1 MTIMS
6 TIVIDRLIFLFYRLI
21 CIIEG
26 ITMNWG
32 IAAKSKIPAY
42 FPREKENRKVREF
55 KRREEEILET
65 ALGLFRVHGE
75 DKVTVEMIA
84 DNVGIGKGTIYKHFK
99 SKSDIYI
106 YLLINYEL
114 QLASLL
120 ATKDFSDP
128 ESLWRNYFEYRM
140 HDPEQSL
147 LFDRLED
154 RLIKGEEYEKEIAEV
169 HQIRNENMQVLTTLV
184 EKRIDSGKL
193 EQVPAYFHL
202 SASWALVHGALA
214 LHDSRFFKEF
224 IQDREA
230 FFEFLMQIGMRMG
243 NCGQSRHSDLS
254 KKVRHDDIAAD
265 QD

>member
-1 MTIMS
+1 
-6 TIVIDRLIFLFYRLI
+6 
-21 CIIEG
+21 
-26 ITMNWG
+26 MNWG
-32 IAAKSKIPAY
+32 IAAKPTIPAY

-65 ALGLFRVHGE
+65 ALELFRVHGE

-106 YLLINYEL
+106 YLLINYEH

-128 ESLWRNYFEYRM
+128 ESLWRSYFEFRM
-140 HDPEQSL
+140 NDPEQA
-147 LFDRLED
+147 
-154 RLIKGEEYEKEIAEV
+154 LIKGEEYENEIAKV
-169 HQIRNENMQVLTTLV
+169 HQVRNENMQVLTTLV

-214 LHDSRFFKEF
+214 LHDSGFFKEF

-230 FFEFLMQIGMRMG
+230 FFDFLMQIGMRMG
-243 NCGQSRHSDLS
+243 NVGQSRHTDFS
-254 KKVRHDDIAAD
+254 KKERHENTTAG

>member
-1 MTIMS
+1 MGQMKG
-6 TIVIDRLIFLFYRLI
+6 
-21 CIIEG
+21 II
-26 ITMNWG
+26 MNWG
-32 IAAKSKIPAY
+32 IAAKPTIPAY

-65 ALGLFRVHGE
+65 ALELFRVHGE

-106 YLLINYEL
+106 YLLINYEH

-128 ESLWRNYFEYRM
+128 ESLWRSYFEFRM
-140 HDPEQSL
+140 NDPEQAL

-154 RLIKGEEYEKEIAEV
+154 RLIKGEEYENEIA
-169 HQIRNENMQVLTTLV
+169 IGNEGLKERLFPEGCMN
-184 EKRIDSGKL
+184 K
-193 EQVPAYFHL
+193 
-202 SASWALVHGALA
+202 ALVFSSWIDDTVFELA
-214 LHDSRFFKEF
+214 ARIVITNSINAAPKEF

-243 NCGQSRHSDLS
+243 NRGQSRHTDFS
-254 KKVRHDDIAAD
+254 KKVRHENTTAG
-265 QD
+265 

>member
-1 MTIMS
+1 MA
-6 TIVIDRLIFLFYRLI
+6 
-21 CIIEG
+21 
-26 ITMNWG
+26 MNWG
-32 IAAKSKIPAY
+32 IAAKPSIPAY

-65 ALGLFRVHGE
+65 ALQLFRVHGE
-75 DKVTVEMIA
+75 DKVTVEIIA

-106 YLLINYEL
+106 SLLINYEH

-128 ESLWRNYFEYRM
+128 ESLWRSYFEFRM
-140 HDPEQSL
+140 SDPEQAL

-154 RLIKGEEYEKEIAEV
+154 RLVKGEEYEKEISDV
-169 HQIRNENMQVLTTLV
+169 HQVRNENMQVLTILV

-193 EQVPAYFHL
+193 ENVPAYFHL

-214 LHDSRFFKEF
+214 LHDSAFFKEF

-243 NCGQSRHSDLS
+243 NHGQSRHADVS
-254 KKVRHDDIAAD
+254 KKVANEKPTSK
-265 QD
+265 

>member
-1 MTIMS
+1 
-6 TIVIDRLIFLFYRLI
+6 
-21 CIIEG
+21 
-26 ITMNWG
+26 MNWG
-32 IAAKSKIPAY
+32 IAAKPKIPAY

-65 ALGLFRVHGE
+65 ALELFRVHGE

-184 EKRIDSGKL
+184 QKRIDSGKL

>member
-1 MTIMS
+1 MA
-6 TIVIDRLIFLFYRLI
+6 
-21 CIIEG
+21 
-26 ITMNWG
+26 MNWG
-32 IAAKSKIPAY
+32 IAAKLSIPAY

-65 ALGLFRVHGE
+65 ALQLFRVHGE
-75 DKVTVEMIA
+75 DKVTVEIIA

-106 YLLINYEL
+106 SLLINYEH

-128 ESLWRNYFEYRM
+128 ESLWRSYFEFRM
-140 HDPEQSL
+140 SDPEQAL

-154 RLIKGEEYEKEIAEV
+154 RLVKGEEYEKEISDV
-169 HQIRNENMQVLTTLV
+169 HQVRNENMQVLTILV

-193 EQVPAYFHL
+193 ENVPAYFHL

-214 LHDSRFFKEF
+214 LHDSAFFKEF

-243 NCGQSRHSDLS
+243 NHGQSRHADVS
-254 KKVRHDDIAAD
+254 KKVANEKPTSK
-265 QD
+265 

>member
-1 MTIMS
+1 MGQIKG
-6 TIVIDRLIFLFYRLI
+6 
-21 CIIEG
+21 II
-26 ITMNWG
+26 MNWG
-32 IAAKSKIPAY
+32 IAAKPNIPTY

-55 KRREEEILET
+55 KRREEEILDT
-65 ALGLFRVHGE
+65 ALELFRVHGE

-84 DNVGIGKGTIYKHFK
+84 DSVGIGKGTIYKHFK

-106 YLLINYEL
+106 YLLINYEM

-128 ESLWRNYFEYRM
+128 ESLWRSYFEFRM
-140 HDPEQSL
+140 NDPEQAL

-169 HQIRNENMQVLTTLV
+169 HRIRNENMQVLTILV

-214 LHDSRFFKEF
+214 LHDSGFFKEF

-243 NCGQSRHSDLS
+243 NRGQSRHSDAS
-254 KKVRHDDIAAD
+254 KKAHYEPLTNDET
-265 QD
+265 

>member
-1 MTIMS
+1 
-6 TIVIDRLIFLFYRLI
+6 
-21 CIIEG
+21 
-26 ITMNWG
+26 MNWG
-32 IAAKSKIPAY
+32 IAAKPKIPAY

-55 KRREEEILET
+55 KRREEILET
-65 ALGLFRVHGE
+65 ALVLFRSHGE

-106 YLLINYEL
+106 CLLISYEH
-114 QLASLL
+114 QLAGLL

-128 ESLWRNYFEYRM
+128 ESIWRSYFEFRM
-140 HDPEQSL
+140 NDPEQAL

-154 RLIKGEEYEKEIAEV
+154 RLVKGEEYEGEIAEV
-169 HQIRNENMQVLTTLV
+169 HQIRNQNMQVLASLV
-184 EKRIDSGKL
+184 EKRIASGKL
-193 EQVPAYFHL
+193 EQVPAYYHL

-214 LHDSRFFKEF
+214 LHNSGFFKEF

-243 NCGQSRHSDLS
+243 NRGQSGFSDTTKAPDGSVDNELT
-254 KKVRHDDIAAD
+254 VVD
-265 QD
+265 

>member
-32 IAAKSKIPAY
+32 IAAKPKIPAY